1 MPRSTLNSNGLNT
14 GSNYQFGDKMIAP
27 NAPRSA
33 FDLSSQLIRDIQQ
46 QGQVIPIG
54 IYETLPASDYT
65 IIINSLIKVL
75 PQAVPLMSRQRVYTY
90 AFYSRCSDL
99 WDKFQTFMTKGY
111 SGNEIL
117 WNPRELRT
125 VGLTDTQLESVAT
138 NPDFKN
144 ASSGDKYKIK
154 AHSMGDYYGLPVDRV
169 IPNTDLTMAMA
180 EMMYL
185 RIWRDYFCNRNYY
198 YDDKRILPDDDSRF
212 RLVGSDADTAG
223 DINIGSFIDAKDT
236 LVYFDKTGLFSAGYD
251 DNTDT
256 WVSSKGMQYIDLST
270 AITVDGV
277 DYNKLFVIAPF
288 YHDYPDDYFV
298 SALPWAQRGDTSVA
312 NGTALNMTDGLTA
325 TSTLTNDAV
334 LDNLLVS
341 ASDVLPS
348 TFPSV
353 SASTISL
360 GYARRN
366 GSSLSSANLQMFDST
381 FHSSTDD
388 SGGSAVWDNFVSEPS
403 YFSVDSDVLLAG
415 NTAFNSWLRSNLLKS
430 QVSTSINSVSENFL
444 TLEKLRELAVNQTIQ
459 EKMARTD
466 GSYAEFGLTFYGEK
480 SKSAYDYR
488 PTFIGG
494 NTQSVIFT
502 EVLQTSSSTSD
513 SPLGTYAGH
522 GVSSDNDG
530 FIGRVHSDDYG
541 FIMLLACIM
550 PDVYYTQGLDRMW
563 TRSLQSDWYLPE
575 RAQLGMRPILN
586 RELYVQPSTVV
597 DTDNVEV
604 NTKLW
609 AYQDIFDEYRYRAN
623 HVGGQMAKTDSE
635 SFSPFTQFRAFTE
648 LPNYGKEFARAN
660 DVRTDYLA
668 APSESPYIATFDVN
682 MRCVQPLPYRA
693 RPASIVSM

>member
-65 IIINSLIKVL
+65 ITINSLIKVL

-125 VGLTDTQLESVAT
+125 VGLTDSQLESVAT

-169 IPNTDLTMAMA
+169 ISNTDLTMAMA

-223 DINIGSFIDAKDT
+223 DINIGSFIDAADT

-251 DNTDT
+251 DSTDT

-312 NGTALNMTDGLTA
+312 NGTALNMTDGITA
-325 TSTLTNDAV
+325 TSTFTNDATF
-334 LDNLLVS
+334 DNLLS
-341 ASDVLPS
+341 ALPDTTTTSGTDYAGFNAVGVTWDTVTGSFHFGIGGVTAGTS
-348 TFPSV
+348 T
-353 SASTISL
+353 
-360 GYARRN
+360 
-366 GSSLSSANLQMFDST
+366 
-381 FHSSTDD
+381 
-388 SGGSAVWDNFVSEPS
+388 GSAGWVG
-403 YFSVDSDVLLAG
+403 DVVRPNNWSGNAG
-415 NTAFNSWLRSNLLKS
+415 ASGPANTAFNTWLKTNLLKS
-430 QVSTSINSVSENFL
+430 QVSTDVTSTSENFL

-466 GSYAEFGLTFYGEK
+466 GSYGEFGLTFYGEK
-480 SKSAYDYR
+480 SKSAFDYR

-530 FIGRVHSDDYG
+530 FIGRIHCDDYG

-597 DTDNVEV
+597 DTDDVEV

-682 MRCVQPLPYRA
+682 IRCVQPLPYRA